1 LQKTI
6 KINNDLINQATGLI
20 NQYFSSYNNSS
31 SLTIEKELNELNIF
45 QNEIN
50 FSIQKVI
57 NFSMIGNKQQSKLK
71 NIMNV
76 PELYPANKEKINIE
90 KFNSE
95 EYNLYLEKAKK
106 IQTITDKIKKS
117 LTNNNSTENN
127 HNIKSK
133 YFYTKKNIIKKHI
146 FDFQTNNE
154 IKVLK
159 NNKVVFINKN
169 ILNKKSAARG
179 IKKIKK
185 INFIVRKKRSSKY
198 RGVSKNGN
206 KWQVLMMINNKKYFV
221 GNYPSEDLAARIYDI
236 QAIKARGIKART
248 NFVYD
253 KNQIKKIYN
262 KTINIKCNDI
272 SEIMAQLNN

>member
-1 LQKTI
+1 M
-6 KINNDLINQATGLI
+6 INQATGLI

-31 SLTIEKELNELNIF
+31 SLTIEKELNESNIF
-45 QNEIN
+45 QREIN

-57 NFSMIGNKQQSKLK
+57 NFSMIENKQQSKLT
-71 NIMNV
+71 NILYV
-76 PELYPANKEKINIE
+76 PELYPANKEKVNIE
-90 KFNSE
+90 NFNSE
-95 EYNLYLEKAKK
+95 EYNLYREKAKK
-106 IQTITDKIKKS
+106 IQAITDKIKKS
-117 LTNNNSTENN
+117 LINNNSTENN

-133 YFYTKKNIIKKHI
+133 YFYTKKNIIKKLI

-159 NNKVVFINKN
+159 NNKVVYINKN

-206 KWQVLMMINNKKYFV
+206 KWQVLMMINNTKYFI
-221 GNYPSEDLAARIYDI
+221 GNYPSEELAARIYDI

-253 KNQIKKIYN
+253 TNQIKKIYN

>member
-262 KTINIKCNDI
+262 KAINIKCNDI